1 MTLSRIKFIYN
12 EPAMVIRAGKIPY
25 LVIGDLHIGMERS
38 LHERGVHVFNATE
51 CMAERIKKMMKEFS
65 LKKIIMLG
73 DIKESVLYPDVSA
86 ARAIKGFFDSLS
98 EFEIQIVAGNHD
110 AHLGDLIDLPITKE
124 LLIGGFALLHG
135 EKNPS
140 EKAMMSDYLI
150 TAHTHAMVRITDSN
164 GATYDQKVWLMAK
177 LNQAGAHRSYVNV
190 NKNIKLI
197 MMPAF
202 NGLIMGSELSK
213 FYKENANP
221 SLRNRTFNYSGAE
234 IYNLMGQRIN
244 PKAVLK

>member
-1 MTLSRIKFIYN
+1 MPLPRIKFIYN
-12 EPAMVIRAGKIPY
+12 EPAMTIRAGSDHY
-25 LVIGDLHIGMERS
+25 LVVGDLHIGVERN

-51 CMAERIKKMMKEFS
+51 FMAERIKRIMKEFS

-73 DIKESVLYPDVSA
+73 DIKESVLYPDVST
-86 ARAIKGFFDSLS
+86 ARAIRGFFDSLG
-98 EFEIQIVAGNHD
+98 EFDITVVAGNHD
-110 AHLGDLIDLPITKE
+110 AHLGEIADIPITKE
-124 LLIGGFALLHG
+124 LLLKGFALLHG

-140 EKAMMSDYLI
+140 EEAMMSDYLI
-150 TAHTHAMVRITDSN
+150 TAHNHAIVRITDRN
-164 GATYDQKVWLMAK
+164 GATYDQKVWFIAK
-177 LNQAGAHRSYVNV
+177 LNQTAAHRAYKEA
-190 NKNIKLI
+190 NKNIRLV

-202 NGLIMGSELSK
+202 NSLIMGSEPSR

-221 SLRNRTFNYSGAE
+221 SLRNKIFNYGTAE